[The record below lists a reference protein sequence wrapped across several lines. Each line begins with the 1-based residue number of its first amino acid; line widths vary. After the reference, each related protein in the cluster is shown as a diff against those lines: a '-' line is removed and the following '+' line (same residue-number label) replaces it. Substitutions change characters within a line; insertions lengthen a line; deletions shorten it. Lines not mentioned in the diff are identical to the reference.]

1 MASLSFIFIT
11 IPFSLIYFYCKA
23 VFLYISLESAH
34 WLLYFSSKGYLDRFL
49 KANEKADFHS

>member
-1 MASLSFIFIT
+1 M
-11 IPFSLIYFYCKA
+11 IYFYCKA

-34 WLLYFSSKGYLDRFL
+34 WLLYFGSKGYLDRFL